1 VLCHSRAREA
11 DVHGDLSDAEQASRT
26 LNDLAPDVVV
36 NLAALTDVDECER
49 KPQLAYLTNV
59 RIVENLG
66 RWIRDSGN
74 KSYLVQLSTDQV
86 YDGPGPH
93 KEHDVTLGNY
103 YGFSKYAAELAA
115 TVASGIV
122 LRTNF
127 FGPSHCPGRRS
138 LTDWL
143 LQSLIQQRAITAF
156 NDIRFSPLSI
166 ERLVDL
172 LGAIVARRRQ
182 GIFNLGSRNGMS
194 KAEFAYMFA
203 AVMGV
208 PTTCMTSGTSDR
220 MKLVAYRPKDMRM
233 DSSSFED
240 AFGVALP
247 TLQEEIHSMKRAYA
261 YEAG

>member
-1 VLCHSRAREA
+1 
-11 DVHGDLSDAEQASRT
+11 
-26 LNDLAPDVVV
+26 
-36 NLAALTDVDECER
+36 
-49 KPQLAYLTNV
+49 
-59 RIVENLG
+59 
-66 RWIRDSGN
+66 
-74 KSYLVQLSTDQV
+74 
-86 YDGPGPH
+86 
-93 KEHDVTLGNY
+93 
-103 YGFSKYAAELAA
+103 
-115 TVASGIV
+115 